1 MNSAVTRETPDSD
14 NDATC
19 AELKADEGWKKSVNK
34 SRPASIASEPENNK
48 WISIVSGIEK
58 TKMKCQRSSRSTIH
72 FVHAINQFQRAFTDI
87 HCSTFDD
94 GLRYPLHLRN
104 G

>member
-1 MNSAVTRETPDSD
+1 MVVLFLVSRRSKKNMRKNEYAVTRETPDSD

-48 WISIVSGIEK
+48 WISIVSGIEEK
-58 TKMKCQRSSRSTIH
+58 KQKK
-72 FVHAINQFQRAFTDI
+72 N
-87 HCSTFDD
+87 
-94 GLRYPLHLRN
+94 
-104 G
+104 